1 MDPTEILNVRF
12 HLGGEFIRI
21 GPNLDYVGGDEEYSE
36 IERDKLSLQEV
47 KGYLKDHVQLKE
59 SMKIYFLIPGK
70 ALVDGL
76 VFLNDDR
83 KCVEMGEYIC
93 VGGVAGIYVEYQ
105 GEEDTEDSS
114 SCSDFEDEM
123 HISDDQPPVMTAEA
137 DSEDVVLV
145 PDDRGVI
152 TEIISSPVKHSIA
165 RRHPVATDIDEPVF
179 SQLCNPSQA
188 SVSDAMPQT
197 ADVSPIPVAAQQ
209 PLMSAPV
216 ADSEHSE
223 DSDSDPEYMPHS
235 EDSGEGSKVDTT
247 GNVTSSHVPRSS
259 SSQPASQAPAP
270 RTAAVVTTDVTPDAF
285 VVVRTDVAPDAFVV
299 VRTDA
304 SLMLLWL

>member
-36 IERDKLSLQEV
+36 IKRDKLSLQEV

-70 ALVDGL
+70 ALADGL

-93 VGGVAGIYVEYQ
+93 VGGVADIYVEYH
-105 GEEDTEDSS
+105 GEEDTDSS
-114 SCSDFEDEM
+114 RCSDFEDEM

-137 DSEDVVLV
+137 DSEDIVLV

-152 TEIISSPVKHSIA
+152 TEIISSPVKHSTA
-165 RRHPVATDIDEPVF
+165 RRHSVDTNIDEPVF

-197 ADVSPIPVAAQQ
+197 
-209 PLMSAPV
+209 
-216 ADSEHSE
+216 E
-223 DSDSDPEYMPHS
+223 D
-235 EDSGEGSKVDTT
+235 DTT
-247 GNVTSSHVPRSS
+247 RNVPGSS
-259 SSQPASQAPAP
+259 SSQPASQAPATTRQFKPPRNKATTGPSQSAPAP
-270 RTAAVVTTDVTPDAF
+270 RTAAQA
-285 VVVRTDVAPDAFVV
+285 
-299 VRTDA
+299 
-304 SLMLLWL
+304 LLKLLQHQELQQVLLKLLQHQELQL